1 MSLTGK
7 AGVFRIFD
15 LPAAAVEAHQ
25 KVGFFA
31 LSAGVV
37 VERGNSQLNL
47 ILDWAEHGQLEG
59 ILSDEGKWSFA

>member
-31 LSAGVV
+31 LGAGVV
-37 VERGNSQLNL
+37 VERGNS
-47 ILDWAEHGQLEG
+47 
-59 ILSDEGKWSFA
+59 